1 MLDWIQN
8 IVNFD
13 ATLGTS
19 TFDPELRRVL
29 QGTLRDCKRIY
40 TELAQRYVQEYPD
53 RLSVPS
59 DKFVEQML
67 DLHNGVLLKTLI
79 DIAHCDR
86 RWTDGEKLVARDILK
101 HVWGVNVSS
110 AALEESLQQVVAH
123 TNMLKWSELLGPLI
137 QLPEHADI
145 LNRLRVVVLR
155 LANIVSKA
163 DGDISALE
171 LKQLEIIRREFESAT
186 PNNASNPR
194 GSGPGRA
201 TQSNI
206 KLEVDERLLKTVH
219 GPSSSARRAT
229 GKSTLTSGTRPTSG
243 SMSRTGPK
251 STTKATIPGATAEAT
266 TQDEL
271 GDGMLTSEQR
281 KQMFEQARKEL
292 NALIGLDAIKKDVD
306 QFVDYLQIQTA
317 RKAMKLPTP
326 PMSLHAIFAGNPGTG
341 KTTVARIIGNLMA
354 GLQILERG
362 HTVEVDRADL
372 VAQYAG
378 QTAPKAHACVDQAL
392 DGVLFID
399 EAYSLVPERG
409 EDAYGTEAV
418 QVLLKRMEDD
428 RNRLVVVLAGYPA
441 LMEKML
447 KSNPGLTS
455 RFQRTLLFPD
465 YNAKELLHI
474 FYTIGKQN
482 HYRLPRETQQS
493 LYSGFKTILAKK
505 DEHFGNGRV
514 VRNLFEHAI
523 RRMATRIVTI
533 TPLTREVLTT
543 LVPDDIDFQVL
554 SRPAAASAAS

>member
-1 MLDWIQN
+1 MLDWIQS

-13 ATLGTS
+13 SSAGTPAL
-19 TFDPELRRVL
+19 DPELRRVL
-29 QGTLRDCKRIY
+29 HGTLRDCRKIY
-40 TELAQRYVQEYPD
+40 AELAQWYVQELPG
-53 RLSVPS
+53 RLAVPAEQ
-59 DKFVEQML
+59 FVEQMH
-67 DLHNGVLLKTLI
+67 DLHSGVLLKTLI

-86 RWTDGEKLVARDILK
+86 RWTDGEKLVACDILK
-101 HVWGVNVSS
+101 HVWGVNVTN
-110 AALEESLQQVVAH
+110 AAVEESLQQVVAH
-123 TNMLKWSELLGPLI
+123 TNMLKWSELLRPI
-137 QLPEHADI
+137 VQLPEHAEI

-163 DGDISALE
+163 DGDVSAQE
-171 LKQLEIIRREFESAT
+171 LKQLEIIRREFESAAT
-186 PNNASNPR
+186 HSPQHHQSVR
-194 GSGPGRA
+194 TGRVP
-201 TQSNI
+201 QSNI
-206 KLEVDERLLKTVH
+206 KLEVDAQLVKTVH
-219 GPSSSARRAT
+219 GPSPSTRRSS
-229 GKSTLTSGTRPTSG
+229 GKSTLPSKPQPKTGSQPTST
-243 SMSRTGPK
+243 S
-251 STTKATIPGATAEAT
+251 PGASAEAT
-266 TQDEL
+266 PQDEL
-271 GDGMLTSEQR
+271 HDATLTAEQR
-281 KQMFEQARKEL
+281 KQMFDQARQEL
-292 NALIGLDAIKKDVD
+292 NSLIGLDAIKKDID

-378 QTAPKAHACVDQAL
+378 QTAPKTHACVDQAL

-428 RNRLVVVLAGYPA
+428 RQRLVVVLAGYPA

-474 FYTIGKQN
+474 FYILSKQN
-482 HYRLPRETQQS
+482 HYRLPKETQQT

-533 TPLTREVLTT
+533 TPLTREVLTK

-554 SRPAAASAAS
+554 SRPATTSAAS

>member
-1 MLDWIQN
+1 MFDWIQS

-13 ATLGTS
+13 SAMGTPS
-19 TFDPELRRVL
+19 LDPELRRVL
-29 QGTLRDCKRIY
+29 HGTLRDCKKIY
-40 TELAQRYVQEYPD
+40 AELAQRYVQEFPN
-53 RLSVPS
+53 RITVPQ
-59 DKFVEQML
+59 DKFVEQMH
-67 DLHNGVLLKTLI
+67 DLHSGVLLKTLI

-86 RWTDGEKLVARDILK
+86 RWTDGEKFVARDILK
-101 HVWGVNVSS
+101 HVWGVKVSD
-110 AALEESLQQVVAH
+110 AALQESLQQVVAH
-123 TNMLKWSELLGPLI
+123 TNMLKWSELLRPII
-137 QLPEHADI
+137 QMPEHADI

-163 DGDISALE
+163 DGDVSAQE
-171 LKQLEIIRREFESAT
+171 LKQLEVIRREFESAT
-186 PNNASNPR
+186 TNTPSNHQA
-194 GSGPGRA
+194 GGTGRVP
-201 TQSNI
+201 QSNI
-206 KLEVDERLLKTVH
+206 KLEVDERLVQTVH
-219 GPSSSARRAT
+219 GPSSTPRRAIQNPT
-229 GKSTLTSGTRPTSG
+229 HPSKPQSTSGAKPAPG
-243 SMSRTGPK
+243 SKPGSSASAGAITD
-251 STTKATIPGATAEAT
+251 STAADEACQAALTA
-266 TQDEL
+266 
-271 GDGMLTSEQR
+271 EQR
-281 KQMFEQARKEL
+281 KKMFDQARKEL
-292 NALIGLDAIKKDVD
+292 NSLIGLDAIKKDID

-378 QTAPKAHACVDQAL
+378 QTAPKTHACVDQAL

-428 RNRLVVVLAGYPA
+428 RNRLVVVLAGYPE

-455 RFQRTLLFPD
+455 RFQRTLIFPD
-465 YNAKELLHI
+465 YNAKELLYI
-474 FYTIGKQN
+474 FYTLSKQN
-482 HYRLPRETQQS
+482 HYRLPKETQQA
-493 LYSGFKTILAKK
+493 LYSGFKSILANK
-505 DEHFGNGRV
+505 DEHFGNGRL

-523 RRMATRIVTI
+523 RRMATRIVTVA
-533 TPLTREVLTT
+533 PLTREVLTT
-543 LVPDDIDFQVL
+543 LVPEDIDFQGL
-554 SRPAAASAAS
+554 SRPAASAAS